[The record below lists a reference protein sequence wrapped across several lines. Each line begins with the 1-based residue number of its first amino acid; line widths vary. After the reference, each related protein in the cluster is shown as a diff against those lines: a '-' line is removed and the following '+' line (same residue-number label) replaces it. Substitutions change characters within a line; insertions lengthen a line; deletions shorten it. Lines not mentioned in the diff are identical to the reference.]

1 MCRCEYVGTSA
12 YKGHKRALELL
23 ELETLRVVSC
33 PTWVL
38 ETELSSSGRA
48 PNTLND

>member
-1 MCRCEYVGTSA
+1 MGIGANE
-12 YKGHKRALELL
+12 GHKRTLELL
-23 ELETLRVVSC
+23 ELETQRVVSC

-38 ETELSSSGRA
+38 GIELKSSGRA

>member
-1 MCRCEYVGTSA
+1 MGTSV

-23 ELETLRVVSC
+23 ELETQRVVSC

-38 ETELSSSGRA
+38 GTQLLWKS
-48 PNTLND
+48 PQTLLMTDLLL